1 MQEELNNQILIFEKD
16 GKNIDVKIDNET
28 IWLNSNQIGAI
39 FDVDRSVIEK
49 HIKNIYKELELDK
62 NQVCAIFAHTAS
74 DGKTYQTNFFNLDMI
89 ISVGYRVN
97 SQKATQ
103 FRIWANNVL
112 KNYLTKGYVINEDK
126 LLEIKSRFED
136 LQNTIKFLE
145 EKSKNDNKLLDSGEI
160 LSLLS
165 SYSNTLTYL
174 EKFDKG
180 TLEDKIGINGTY
192 ILEYSECKKV
202 IIKIKENLIS
212 KREASEL
219 FGNEKDESFSGII
232 ANIYQT
238 FGGDEL
244 YEDINSKAAHLLYFI
259 IKDHPFSDGNK
270 RIGSFIFIYFLDKN
284 DFLHKTTGEKKI
296 NDNALTTL
304 ALLVA
309 ESKPKEKET
318 IIKLIKNLIS

>member
-16 GKNIDVKIDNET
+16 WKNIDVKIDNET
-28 IWLNSNQIGAI
+28 IWLNSNQIWAI

-74 DGKTYQTNFFNLDMI
+74 DWKTYQTNFFNLDMI
-89 ISVGYRVN
+89 ISVWYRVN

-145 EKSKNDNKLLDSGEI
+145 EKSKNDNKLLDSWEI

-174 EKFDKG
+174 EKFDKW
-180 TLEDKIGINGTY
+180 TLEDKIWINWTY

-219 FGNEKDESFSGII
+219 FGNEKDESFSWII

-238 FGGDEL
+238 FWWDEL

-259 IKDHPFSDGNK
+259 IKDHPFSDWNK

-284 DFLHKTTGEKKI
+284 DFLHKTTWEKKI